1 MTKKKSAPPSA
12 AVLKLA
18 REKVGT
24 YLRDIR
30 THRELSQRDLAERAA
45 VTQGQVSAVE
55 LGSTAYTID
64 TFLAITSALD
74 CYFYLAD
81 RGGKERD
88 AKHLIEKMRDPI

>member
-1 MTKKKSAPPSA
+1 MSKKKSAPPSA
-12 AVLKLA
+12 AVLRIA
-18 REKVGT
+18 REKVGA

-30 THRELSQRDLAERAA
+30 NHRDMSQRDLAERAG

-81 RGGKERD
+81 RGGKKRD
-88 AKHLIEKMRDPI
+88 TKHLIEKMSDPI